1 METVMNDN
9 ARKVA
14 EIRRKLGHPIL
25 DGDGHILEFV
35 PAFLDY
41 IKQVGG
47 PRIAERYLASLKSGG
62 GHNFDGGRT
71 GGAVAGWYGMTPEQR
86 RDKRLTRPSFWNWP
100 TGSTLDRATIMLP
113 DLLRARLDEI
123 GIDFSVVYTSMGL
136 HVIRNPDEEIRRA
149 GCRALN
155 LMYSEIFHD
164 HAARMTPAALIP
176 MHTPQEAIEELDY
189 AVKTL
194 GLKAIMIGSIVRR
207 PIPEVLRNH
216 PEAAGYAFWLD
227 NLALGSIYDYDPFWA
242 RCVEHRI
249 AVTAHSG
256 TLGAGARAQPE
267 NFTYNHIGHFA
278 AAGEAF
284 CKGLVMGGVTQR
296 FPTLN
301 FAFLEGGVGWAVN
314 LYNDIVEHWEKRNR
328 KSMDKHLNPRNL
340 DHRLLREL
348 FEKHGGKVAQGRL
361 DRLGDNAGQA
371 FDPVEDEASLDE
383 WSAVK
388 IEKASDI
395 YDLFV
400 PNFYFGCEA
409 DDRMTSVA
417 FNERLNH
424 FGAKLKPL
432 FSSDIGHWDV
442 PDITEVVL
450 KAYELVEHDLLT
462 EEDFRDFM
470 FANPARLHGSMNPD
484 FFKGTVVEDAA
495 AKLMQEKPPARR
507 VRQHGHAAAAD

>member
-1 METVMNDN
+1 MSTN
-9 ARKVA
+9 ASKVA
-14 EIRRKLGHPIL
+14 EIRRRLGHPIL

-35 PAFLDY
+35 PAFMDY
-41 IKQVGG
+41 LKQVGG
-47 PRIAERYLASLKSGG
+47 AKVAERYMGSLQAGG

-71 GGAVAGWYGMTPEQR
+71 GGARSGWYGMSREER

-100 TGSTLDRATIMLP
+100 TGNTLDRATIMLP
-113 DLLRARLDEI
+113 DLLRARMDEI
-123 GIDFSVVYTSMGL
+123 GIDFSVIYTSMGL
-136 HVIRNPDEEIRRA
+136 HVIRNPDEEVRRA

-155 LMYSEIFHD
+155 TMYADIFRD
-164 HAARMTPAALIP
+164 HRSRMAPAALIP
-176 MHTPQEAIEELDY
+176 MHTPEEGIEALDH
-189 AVKTL
+189 AVKVL
-194 GLKAIMIGSIVRR
+194 GLKAIMVGSIVRR
-207 PIPEVLRNH
+207 PIPEVARKL

-256 TLGAGARAQPE
+256 SLGSGARAQPE
-267 NFTYNHIGHFA
+267 NFVYNHIGHFA

-284 CKGLVMGGVTQR
+284 CKGLVIGGVTQR

-301 FAFLEGGVGWAVN
+301 FAFLEGGVGWAAN
-314 LYNDIVEHWEKRNR
+314 LYNDLIEHWEKRNLKAMR
-328 KSMDKHLNPRNL
+328 AHLDPANL
-340 DHRLLREL
+340 DHALLRAL
-348 FEKHGGKVAQGRL
+348 FEKHGGKVAEGRL
-361 DRLGDNAGQA
+361 DRLGTNAGQA
-371 FDPVEDEASLDE
+371 FDPEEDLEALDE

-388 IEKASDI
+388 VEHARDLM
-395 YDLFV
+395 DLFI

-417 FNERLNH
+417 FNTRLNH
-424 FGAKLKPL
+424 FGARLQPM

-450 KAYELVEHDLLT
+450 EAYELVEHGLLS

-470 FANPARLHGSMNPD
+470 FGNPGRLHGRMNPD
-484 FFKGTVVEDAA
+484 FFAGTAVEDAA
-495 AKLMQEKPPARR
+495 ARLLAEDKARPAGAQRGA
-507 VRQHGHAAAAD
+507 HSAAAAD